1 MSSKVVHEEDA
12 LREMLEAWSRADVA
26 VHEAALRRFNLE
38 QTIDAQCERLGVEE
52 RVEAGVKVVRKPK
65 VMWDQALLEPLREI
79 LSPDELER
87 CLTAP
92 RPAPKRRF
100 NMTTVKGMLLKRGG
114 EAAKVVRSSRYEEP
128 AHVRL
133 TRIEEKE

>member
-65 VMWDQALLEPLREI
+65 VMWDQAGLFALRE
-79 LSPDELER
+79 LFSPEEIEQF
-87 CLTAP
+87 LTAP
-92 RPAPKRRF
+92 RPAPERLF
-100 NMTTVKGMLLKRGG
+100 NMTSVKGLLKRGG
-114 EAAKVVRSSRYEEP
+114 EVAKLIRASRYEGE
-128 AHVRL
+128 ARVRL
-133 TRIEEKE
+133 FRTEEKE

>member
-26 VHEAALRRFNLE
+26 VHEAELRRFNLE
-38 QTIDAQCERLGVEE
+38 LTIDAQCEQLGVEE

-100 NMTTVKGMLLKRGG
+100 NMTAVKTMLKRGG
-114 EAAKVVRSSRYEEP
+114 EVAKTIASSRWEEP
-128 AHVRL
+128 ARVRL

>member
-1 MSSKVVHEEDA
+1 MSGKVVHEEDA
-12 LREMLEAWSRADVA
+12 LREMMAAWSRADEA

-38 QTIDAQCERLGVEE
+38 LTIDAQCEQLGVEE
-52 RVEAGVKVVRKPK
+52 RVEAGVKATRKPK
-65 VMWDQALLEPLREI
+65 VMWDQALLEPLREM

-100 NMTTVKGMLLKRGG
+100 NMTAVKTMLKRGG
-114 EAAKVVRSSRYEEP
+114 EVAKTIASSRWEEP
-128 AHVRL
+128 ARVRL

>member
-12 LREMLEAWSRADVA
+12 LREMMEAWARVDEA
-26 VHEAALRRFNLE
+26 VHVLELRRFNLE
-38 QTIDAQCERLGVEE
+38 KTIDAQCEQLGVVE
-52 RVEAGVKVVRKPK
+52 RVEAGVKATRKPK

-133 TRIEEKE
+133 VRIEEKE